1 MEKIKIHESKT
12 LKLTNV
18 LIKKVELV
26 DDVDFPFEVLGMD
39 NYIKTKGTISIGPI
53 AQKMIVEYDENL
65 TADILMEKKHD

>member
-1 MEKIKIHESKT
+1 MEKINIHESKT